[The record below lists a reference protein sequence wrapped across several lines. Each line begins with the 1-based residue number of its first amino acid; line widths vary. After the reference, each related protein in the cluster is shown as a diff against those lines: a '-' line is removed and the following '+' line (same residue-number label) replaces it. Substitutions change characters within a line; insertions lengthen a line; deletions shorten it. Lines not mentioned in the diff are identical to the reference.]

1 MAEELLTS
9 EEGLCS
15 MELFSNKFSL
25 SGKFQFECY
34 MKLSTFLLSIFR
46 IILKLIGLL
55 ILCSKAFV
63 FCCIYCSIKVPL
75 PGFSRLNRVIIFALS
90 V

>member
-1 MAEELLTS
+1 
-9 EEGLCS
+9 

-25 SGKFQFECY
+25 SGKFQFEFY
-34 MKLSTFLLSIFR
+34 MKLPTFLLSIFR

-63 FCCIYCSIKVPL
+63 
-75 PGFSRLNRVIIFALS
+75 LS
-90 V
+90 VFIVVLKFHYLDFRA